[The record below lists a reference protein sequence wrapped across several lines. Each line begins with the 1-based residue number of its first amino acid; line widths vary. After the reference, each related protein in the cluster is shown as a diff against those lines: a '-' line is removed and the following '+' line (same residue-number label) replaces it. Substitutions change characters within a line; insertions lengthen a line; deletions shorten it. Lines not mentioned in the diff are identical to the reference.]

1 MEEWAIFESIWLLH
15 TCSFLVIPPALRP
28 IFKLGARGIPITL
41 PRRATARWRALKRTM
56 RLCRTGTNTSAPLMH
71 RRRRF
76 GRLFC
81 RFSRNS
87 TLRRLSTVLVVQRMG
102 KGKEMFRGHPVPIIR
117 QSPIGVYIHCR
128 GKIPSRKRTVF
139 LPERNRISFLSA
151 QFANLVRRRH

>member
-1 MEEWAIFESIWLLH
+1 MEEWAIFKSILLLH

-56 RLCRTGTNTSAPLMH
+56 RLCRTGADTSAPLMR

-81 RFSRNS
+81 RFSKIS
-87 TLRRLSTVLVVQRMG
+87 TLRRLSTVLRVQR
-102 KGKEMFRGHPVPIIR
+102 RGR
-117 QSPIGVYIHCR
+117 
-128 GKIPSRKRTVF
+128 
-139 LPERNRISFLSA
+139 
-151 QFANLVRRRH
+151 VRRCFEATQSQVSGKVPFAFTYIAAEKFLVANGPRFCQREIEFRFFRSSLPIW